1 MLCCAVKV
9 LEKRSVSAVQSITT
23 SAPLLFS
30 RVHRYIIATLH
41 LKPYNLSFSNV
52 LNSLTLVSFFF
63 CSSYSSD
70 VKLLSRPG
78 HLENRTKL
86 RSLKKPFRRE
96 AKSLQL
102 TKTSSVDLSLTFKN
116 CMTPSIET
124 RPCNCEPSVISS
136 GRNFTA
142 TRDFV
147 GIRSCD

>member
-9 LEKRSVSAVQSITT
+9 LEKRSVSSSVHYDFSSPTVLQSPSLYNCNAT
-23 SAPLLFS
+23 SEAIQFVLFKCFELLDTC
-30 RVHRYIIATLH
+30 I
-41 LKPYNLSFSNV
+41 
-52 LNSLTLVSFFF
+52 FFF

-136 GRNFTA
+136 GRSFTA